1 MMKIF
6 DKGVAVP
13 SHGSKEI
20 AEFIGNASSKTTQFS
35 VAHML
40 APPGWSENA
49 HSTQFDEI
57 LILITGTLTIITEE
71 GKHFIS
77 DGQVGWIAPSQSVA
91 FLNDHEEI
99 CEYWAICF
107 PAFSPSLMGFKD
119 F

>member
-1 MMKIF
+1 MKIF
-6 DKGVAVP
+6 DKGVAIP

-20 AEFIGNASSKTTQFS
+20 AEFIGNASSRTEQFS

-57 LILITGTLTIITEE
+57 LILRSGTLTVTTEDGE
-71 GKHFIS
+71 HFIS
-77 DGQVGWIAPSQSVA
+77 AGQVGWIAPSQSVA
-91 FLNDHEEI
+91 FSNAHEET

-107 PAFSPSLMGFKD
+107 PAFSPNLVGF
-119 F
+119 